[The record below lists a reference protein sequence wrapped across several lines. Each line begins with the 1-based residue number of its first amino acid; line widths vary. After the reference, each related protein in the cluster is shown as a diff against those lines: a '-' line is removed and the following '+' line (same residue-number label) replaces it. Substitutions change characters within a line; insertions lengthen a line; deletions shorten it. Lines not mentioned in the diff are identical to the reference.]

1 MVKYKKSYLKQR
13 RFGAGER
20 FETLET
26 TVYQAEYSLEHVENA
41 TSEETLKWFRKRG
54 SKQQVKHEWK
64 NGVEIIK
71 VFSYSPVNPN
81 ERNVLI
87 FESIKE

>member
-1 MVKYKKSYLKQR
+1 MKYKRKSLKQVR
-13 RFGAGER
+13 YGRGER
-20 FETLET
+20 FETVEE

-41 TSEETLKWFRKRG
+41 TCEETLKWFRKRG

>member
-1 MVKYKKSYLKQR
+1 MVKYKKSFLKQR

-20 FETLET
+20 FETVEET
-26 TVYQAEYSLEHVENA
+26 IYQAEYSIEHVENA